1 MTAGVKTGPRTL
13 AELTGFLAHAGVD
26 AWQVRRLRQVSE
38 QLYLIFAQVESQ
50 RRVETETY
58 QVTIHLQVAKD
69 GRTWL
74 GESSFT
80 LNPGEDAAAAVEQA
94 KERAVLAVNPVF
106 ALPGPEQQYQSL
118 ELVDSSLRD
127 QPRQVLWQV
136 RHDLE
141 RAMADA
147 QSVELAATEI
157 FCHYREIE
165 LVNHKGL
172 RGAYAETELESH
184 FVLLAAVAGEEAES
198 LGVRRA
204 RFLRDLQIGE
214 VLARYRRYA
223 LDNARAELPPSGT
236 YPVIFGEEALDTIFH
251 HLVAQAGGEAAFQG
265 WSRLQVGQPVIHHPR
280 RDLLTLTSDPW
291 LPGGLASR
299 PFDQQGLALRPVT
312 FIRDNILQQP
322 LADCRYAAY
331 LGTAP
336 TGGLTNLRVAPGR
349 ATLAEML
356 AAEPVLHLLRFSTL
370 EPNPVTGAL
379 SGEIRTGYLHQHGR
393 VIPLKGGSVSG
404 NLEEAWRFLTL
415 SRETE
420 QREAYLGPLG
430 LRVEEMNIA
439 GA

>member
-1 MTAGVKTGPRTL
+1 MAGVKTGANTL
-13 AELTGFLAHAGVD
+13 AELTGLLAQAGVD
-26 AWQVRRLRQVSE
+26 GWQVRRLRQVSE
-38 QLYLIFAQVESQ
+38 QLYLNFDQVESL
-50 RRVETETY
+50 RRVETETCH
-58 QVTIHLQVAKD
+58 VTIYLQVAKD
-69 GRTWL
+69 DRTWL

-80 LNPGEDAAAAVEQA
+80 LNPGDDAAAEVDQA
-94 KERAVLAVNPVF
+94 KERAVLALNPVF
-106 ALPGPEQQYQSL
+106 ALPGPGQRYQSL
-118 ELVDSSLRD
+118 KLVDSDLRD

-141 RAMADA
+141 LAMAGA
-147 QSVELAATEI
+147 EPVALASTEI

-165 LVNHKGL
+165 LANHTGL
-172 RGAYAETELESH
+172 HGGYAETELEVH

-204 RFLRDLQIGE
+204 RFRRDLQISD

-223 LDNARAELPPSGT
+223 MDNARAELPPSGS

-265 WSRLQVGQPVIHHPR
+265 WSRLQAGKPVIPQPR

-299 PFDQQGLALRPVT
+299 PFDQQGLALRPLT
-312 FIRDNILQQP
+312 FIRDNIFQQP

-331 LGTAP
+331 LGAEP
-336 TGGLTNLRVAPGR
+336 TGGLTNLQVAPGR

-393 VIPLKGGSVSG
+393 VVPLKGGSVSG
-404 NLEEAWRFLTL
+404 NLEEAFRFLTL

-430 LRVEEMNIA
+430 LRLEGMSIA

>member
-1 MTAGVKTGPRTL
+1 MGGDKKAHQTL
-13 AELTGFLAHAGVD
+13 AELTGLLAAAGVD

-38 QLYLIFAQVESQ
+38 QLYLIFDQVESQ

-58 QVTIHLQVAKD
+58 QVTIYLHVAKD

-80 LNPGEDAAAAVEQA
+80 LNPGDDAAAALAQA
-94 KERAVLAVNPVF
+94 KERAVLALNPVF
-106 ALPGPEQQYQSL
+106 ALPGPEQAYQSL
-118 ELVDSSLRD
+118 ALVDNSVRD
-127 QPRQVLWQV
+127 QPREVLWEV
-136 RHDLE
+136 RRALA
-141 RAMADA
+141 RAMTGME
-147 QSVELAATEI
+147 SVELASTEI
-157 FCHYREIE
+157 FCQYQESE
-165 LVNHKGL
+165 LVNHAGL
-172 RGAYAETELESH
+172 RGAYAETAVETH

-198 LGVRRA
+198 NGVRRA
-204 RFLRDLQIGE
+204 RSLRDLQIE
-214 VLARYRRYA
+214 DILARYCRYA
-223 LDNARAELPPSGT
+223 LDNARAELPPSGV

-265 WSRLQVGQPVIHHPR
+265 WSRLQVGKPVIQNPR
-280 RDLLTLTSDPW
+280 RDLLTMTSDPW

-312 FIRDNILQQP
+312 FICDNILQQP

-370 EPNPVTGAL
+370 EPNAVTGAL

-393 VIPLKGGSVSG
+393 VLPLKGGSISG

-420 QREAYLGPLG
+420 QRETYLGPLAM
-430 LRVEEMNIA
+430 RVEEIDIA